1 MAALHGG
8 AQLRDD
14 SLQGGPERDWPDA
27 AQWDR
32 IRRTILCQGRG
43 QGQREL
49 GPSVDEAEGSII
61 VPPATS
67 RPAGSAHAASSCA
80 PADTLETVLANL
92 YELSGEYID
101 ADAPLLESGL
111 DSVGAVELGNQL
123 QQQARAFPPPSSLNT
138 PTPDPACQ
146 LADYSLRAS
155 TCSSVYACMPMQFAS
170 MLYSHA
176 YALDQGVVG
185 CMYIASV

>member
-1 MAALHGG
+1 MARYTGG
-8 AQLRDD
+8 AQMRDD

-67 RPAGSAHAASSCA
+67 DRPAGGAHAAASCA
-80 PADTLETVLANL
+80 PAHTLETWLANL
-92 YELSGEYID
+92 YELSGEHID
-101 ADAPLLESGL
+101 ADVPLLESGL
-111 DSVGAVELGNQL
+111 DSVGAVELGDQL
-123 QQQARAFPPPSSLNT
+123 QQPTGETFPPPSSST
-138 PTPDPACQ
+138 TRPPA
-146 LADYSLRAS
+146 
-155 TCSSVYACMPMQFAS
+155 SSQK
-170 MLYSHA
+170 
-176 YALDQGVVG
+176 
-185 CMYIASV
+185 

>member
-1 MAALHGG
+1 MARYTGG

-32 IRRTILCQGRG
+32 IRRTILYQGRG
-43 QGQREL
+43 QCQREL

-67 RPAGSAHAASSCA
+67 DRPAGSAHAASSCA
-80 PADTLETVLANL
+80 PAGTLETWLANL
-92 YELSGEYID
+92 YELSGEHID

-111 DSVGAVELGNQL
+111 DSVGAVELGDQL
-123 QQQARAFPPPSSLNT
+123 QQPTGEDLPATLVFDHPTAR
-138 PTPDPACQ
+138 Q
-146 LADYSLRAS
+146 LADYFAS
-155 TCSSVYACMPMQFAS
+155 ILMQLLVCLHVYAFR
-170 MLYSHA
+170 L
-176 YALDQGVVG
+176 YALLVCQGVG
-185 CMYIASV
+185 CA